1 MLKEQ
6 KDKLSTNQR
15 RISIGVQ
22 KIEETKSIVANL
34 EVELTALKPVLEKK
48 AVETAELL
56 KVVAVQQSEA
66 KKVKENDKKEKDKK

>member
-1 MLKEQ
+1 M
-6 KDKLSTNQR
+6 
-15 RISIGVQ
+15 
-22 KIEETKSIVANL
+22 ANL

-66 KKVKENDKKEKDKK
+66 KKSERKRLKRG